1 MKRRDLLLA
10 ALAVAAGCAGPRL
23 ELGDAP
29 LAGRAW
35 DARARRFLER
45 GEVERRIAAADCAL
59 LGETHDNPEHHRIQL
74 ALLRSAVAAGR
85 RPALAMEQLDV
96 DRQAAVDRALADA
109 PTPETI
115 AKDAQVSSGW
125 EWPLYAPLVELAV
138 DERLPLVAL
147 NLPRSRTGVIVKEG
161 LAAVLGEGE
170 IARLALDRTWNAARQ
185 AALEREIVEGHCGD
199 AGPIVAR
206 LVDVQ
211 RAKDA
216 VMADRILAH
225 RDRGVVAI
233 LGRGHARADLGV
245 PLYLAARAPRLAIV
259 TLGMVEIESPGR
271 AAPDYDEA
279 APGRFDIV
287 WFTPRARRPD
297 PCAGFKGVP
306 PPRPAP

>member
-1 MKRRDLLLA
+1 MKRRELLLA
-10 ALAVAAGCAGPRL
+10 ALATAAGCAGPRM

-35 DARARRFLER
+35 DVRARRFIER
-45 GEVERRIAAADCAL
+45 AEVGRRVTAADCAL

-85 RPALAMEQLDV
+85 RPALAMEQLDI
-96 DRQAAVDRALADA
+96 DRQASVDRALADS
-109 PTPETI
+109 PTPARI

-125 EWPLYAPLVELAV
+125 EWPLYAPLVALAI

-161 LAAVLGEGE
+161 LAAALGDGD
-170 IARLALDRTWNAARQ
+170 IARLALDRTWNGMRQ

-199 AGPIVAR
+199 AGPIVAK
-206 LVDVQ
+206 LADVQ

-225 RDRGVVAI
+225 RERGVVAI

-245 PLYLAARAPRLAIV
+245 PLYLAARAPRLALV
-259 TLGMVEIESPGR
+259 VLGMVEIESPGR
-271 AAPDYDEA
+271 APRDYEEA

-287 WFTPRARRPD
+287 WFTARARRPD

-306 PPRPAP
+306 ASR